1 MVPHLVVGLGARG
14 VLVLGEHDV
23 SITRRLH
30 SESDE
35 GAIFGSG
42 GKGVLEVCASGIHS
56 CKHQLVV
63 VER

>member
-1 MVPHLVVGLGARG
+1 MVAHLVVGLGARG
-14 VLVLGEHDV
+14 VLVLGKHDV
-23 SITRRLH
+23 SITRCLH

-35 GAIFGSG
+35 GANRSG
-42 GKGVLEVCASGIHS
+42 GKGVLEVRASGIHS